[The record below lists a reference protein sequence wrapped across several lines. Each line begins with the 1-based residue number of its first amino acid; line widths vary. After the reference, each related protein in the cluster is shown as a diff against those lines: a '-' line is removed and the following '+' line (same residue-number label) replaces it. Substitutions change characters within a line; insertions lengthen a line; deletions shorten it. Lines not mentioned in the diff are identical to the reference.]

1 MSEQLNDKR
10 SASERL
16 FSALSGV
23 DEKYLAAC
31 EADKGVRKSGSIVV
45 FMNKYGKAMAAVL
58 CLALLGIGYF
68 GVQHMGS
75 FSDKGPSADSAV
87 VNEIAKQECAVE
99 EAPEAMDREE
109 EAYEAAVGS
118 VEHSEPGAVEQ
129 GAVTSNSTT
138 SVSDKSDYLVGF
150 NGTTSEAE
158 KEVATEKKQHYRE
171 ESADYIIQAQGMPW
185 IGAYVPE
192 VWPEEGAVMQLIAD
206 GGTFGNPVPTAW
218 LFWSYDYLT
227 DGFNVQVNG
236 YQNCEEWMEQ
246 EIAEGD
252 VVYEADY
259 TREYVASRMQPVS
272 GDAAGVSALEGEL
285 VEGYFGVLHETE
297 EGYVLVRFNGV
308 GTVDQIWEMMQ

>member
-16 FSALSGV
+16 FGALSGV

-31 EADKGVRKSGSIVV
+31 EADKGVRKSGGIVV

-68 GVQHMGS
+68 SVQHVGN
-75 FSDKGPSADSAV
+75 FSDKGASADSAV
-87 VNEIAKQECAVE
+87 MNEAVKQECAVE
-99 EAPEAMDREE
+99 EAPKAMDREE
-109 EAYEAAVGS
+109 EDFAAAVGS
-118 VEHSEPGAVEQ
+118 VEYAEPGAAEN
-129 GAVTSNSTT
+129 GAVTSDATT
-138 SVSDKSDYLVGF
+138 SFSDKSDQLIGF
-150 NGTTSEAE
+150 SGTTSEAE
-158 KEVATEKKQHYRE
+158 KGVARE
-171 ESADYIIQAQGMPW
+171 ESQHYLEDSAEYIAQAQGMPW
-185 IGAYVPE
+185 IGEYVPV

-236 YQNCEEWMEQ
+236 YQNYEEWIEQ

-259 TREYVASRMQPVS
+259 TREYVESRMQPVS
-272 GDAAGVSALEGEL
+272 GDAVGTLALEGEL
-285 VEGYFGVLHETE
+285 VEGQFGVLHETE
-297 EGYVLVRFNGV
+297 EGYVLVRFHGV
-308 GTVDQIWEMMQ
+308 GTMDQIWEMMQ